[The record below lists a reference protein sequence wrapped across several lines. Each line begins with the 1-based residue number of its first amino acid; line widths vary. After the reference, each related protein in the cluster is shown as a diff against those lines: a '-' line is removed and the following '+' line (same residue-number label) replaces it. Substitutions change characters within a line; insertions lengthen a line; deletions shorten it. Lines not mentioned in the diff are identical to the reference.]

1 MEGGGDVEVEGGVQ
15 GGGDVEVEGG
25 GPIIGY
31 CLPTLTVED
40 G

>member
-25 GPIIGY
+25 AYNRVLFAYTNCGG
-31 CLPTLTVED
+31 
-40 G
+40 